1 MTNVS
6 EELARLAQLR
16 DQGVLTQTEFEA
28 QKAALLN
35 ATPTPPDAAEPAR
48 KPASKAGIGCLVVIA
63 ILVVLYVIGSNATGG
78 NSGAGTDAA
87 APADTSAAPIA
98 VTATELFKAYEAN
111 EAAAQQQYGSS
122 PLLVSGT
129 IKSIDLDFGNDPVVM
144 LSTPNEFMSAHANL
158 TKASQARASSLSKG
172 AAIKLLCKS
181 VTEMAGTPIL
191 RDCDI
196 Q

>member
-6 EELARLAQLR
+6 EELTRLAQLR
-16 DQGVLTQTEFEA
+16 DQGVLTDAEFEA

-35 ATPTPPDAAEPAR
+35 TGSTPPPPAEPAR
-48 KPASKAGIGCLVVIA
+48 KSPSKAGIGCLILIA
-63 ILVVLYVIGSNATGG
+63 ILVVLYVIGSNASSDST
-78 NSGAGTDAA
+78 SGTDATKA
-87 APADTSAAPIA
+87 AESATPPIA
-98 VTATELFKAYEAN
+98 VTATQLFQAYDAN

-172 AAIKLLCKS
+172 AQIKLLCKS
-181 VTEMAGTPIL
+181 VAEVAGTPIL
-191 RDCDI
+191 KGCDI

>member
-1 MTNVS
+1 MSNVS

-16 DQGVLTQTEFEA
+16 DQGVLTQAEFES

-35 ATPTPPDAAEPAR
+35 AGPTPPPATEPAR
-48 KPASKAGIGCLVVIA
+48 KPTSKAGIGCLVLIA
-63 ILVVLYVIGSNATGG
+63 ILVVLYVIGSNASST
-78 NSGAGTDAA
+78 SGSGTDAA

-98 VTATELFKAYEAN
+98 VTATELFQAYDAN

-144 LSTPNEFMSAHANL
+144 LSTPNEFMSAHADL
-158 TKASQARASSLSKG
+158 TKASQARASSLRKG
-172 AAIKLLCKS
+172 TQIKLLCKS
-181 VTEMAGTPIL
+181 VAEVAGTPML

>member
-6 EELARLAQLR
+6 EELTRLAQLR
-16 DQGVLTQTEFEA
+16 DQGVLTDAEFEA

-35 ATPTPPDAAEPAR
+35 AGSTPPPHVEPAR
-48 KPASKAGIGCLVVIA
+48 KRPSKAGIGCLVLIA
-63 ILVVLYVIGSNATGG
+63 ILVVLYVIGSNASSDSA
-78 NSGAGTDAA
+78 SGSDATTTA
-87 APADTSAAPIA
+87 ESSTPPIA
-98 VTATELFKAYEAN
+98 VTATELFQAYDAN

-122 PLLVSGT
+122 PLLVTGT

-158 TKASQARASSLSKG
+158 TKASQTRASSLSKG
-172 AAIKLLCKS
+172 AQIKLLCKS
-181 VTEMAGTPIL
+181 VAEVAGTPIL
-191 RDCDI
+191 KGCDI